1 MSLLLLFSAPEQKEN
16 TGVLGAN
23 PENITLALYIIRYSH
38 PTPSYFSVNPNAFI
52 IHDNDI
58 SVNPDAIN
66 HRRDKRQTKNKTA
79 VRQWAGSFQVVPTR
93 PVNPALYK

>member
-52 IHDNDI
+52 IHDNDN

-66 HRRDKRQTKNKTA
+66 IK
-79 VRQWAGSFQVVPTR
+79 
-93 PVNPALYK
+93 